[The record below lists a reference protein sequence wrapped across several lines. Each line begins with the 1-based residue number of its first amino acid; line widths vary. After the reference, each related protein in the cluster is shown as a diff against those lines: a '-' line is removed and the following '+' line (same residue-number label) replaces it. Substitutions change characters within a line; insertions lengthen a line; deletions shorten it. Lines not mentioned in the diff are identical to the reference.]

1 MKTCLPVLIVLIA
14 ASASTGVWAQEWRP
28 IDASRTVHF
37 TAAGLEK
44 TTPFYTARQ
53 DTVHFAWREFS
64 PWRGASGV
72 RAEILHS
79 QLAPGWVFTTVEKVL
94 DEGDV
99 KFWNFF
105 KDKTIAIGRS
115 GREANGY
122 GSVDFSHFALAGAN
136 CVIFRQVFAE
146 RSEDLRNRKTDLLSG
161 YYCAAAGR
169 GLSEEDARSI
179 LRAYEIHAPN

>member
-44 TTPFYTARQ
+44 TTPIYTARQ

-79 QLAPGWVFTTVEKVL
+79 QLAPGWVFTLVYTLFAALVVL
-94 DEGDV
+94 SFV
-99 KFWNFF
+99 YY
-105 KDKTIAIGRS
+105 RP
-115 GREANGY
+115 RR
-122 GSVDFSHFALAGAN
+122 
-136 CVIFRQVFAE
+136 RQ
-146 RSEDLRNRKTDLLSG
+146 G
-161 YYCAAAGR
+161 G
-169 GLSEEDARSI
+169 
-179 LRAYEIHAPN
+179 